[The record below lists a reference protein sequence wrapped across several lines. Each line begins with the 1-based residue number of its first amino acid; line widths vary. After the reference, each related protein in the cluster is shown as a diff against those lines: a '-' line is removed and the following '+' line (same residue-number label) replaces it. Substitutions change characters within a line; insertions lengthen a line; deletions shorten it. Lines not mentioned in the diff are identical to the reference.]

1 MSKLNI
7 DQQTIKELFSNKKS
21 DFLIPDYQRPYAWE
35 ETECQTLWD
44 DIFTFAFPENDYS
57 LFKSDEDEYFLGP
70 IVTFKNADGKLE
82 IIDGQQRLTTLMLML
97 RAFYSKFGNMKDTN
111 SISTSDDI
119 AKCIWKT
126 DEFGNPDKNKLKIDS
141 EVSSDDDK
149 EEFLSIL
156 KSGETVAEQ
165 KSRYAKTYRFFQDK
179 INEFLQTFPTY
190 FAYLPTRILNNCIL
204 LPIEAESQDT
214 ALRIFSTLNDRGKPL
229 SDTDIFKAQ
238 FYKFYSDMGRKDEFI
253 QRWKDLETKCED
265 IFAAP
270 SGSPMDELFTRYM
283 YFERAK
289 QGNKQTTTEAL
300 RKFYEKDKYAILK
313 REETLS
319 DLEDLVDFWKCIVTQ
334 DDTAF
339 SDRVLRRL
347 AVLNYAPN
355 GMWTYLVSVY
365 FMKNK
370 NSEKLLDEND
380 FYVFLDRITAFIWTY
395 AVMRPGV
402 NALRTPTYP
411 AMIDIV
417 NGRTVTFSDFLF
429 SPDAVRKMLEN
440 YEFTNQ
446 RPITKSM
453 LAWWAYSD
461 DKQSL
466 ISLDTT
472 LEIEHIF
479 SRQRQINE
487 KTLKDK
493 NNLESL
499 GNKAL
504 LEKGIN
510 IRASDYRFADK
521 RKYYLGFTN
530 DKGKEKAGTKVF
542 ELNNMAQSKDDF
554 QETDIISRKEE
565 ILNGF
570 LRYLDKNHLL
580 TSQD

>member
-7 DQQTIKELFSNKKS
+7 DQQTIKELFSNKRS

-70 IVTFKNADGKLE
+70 IVTFKNEAGKLE
-82 IIDGQQRLTTLMLML
+82 IIDGQQRLTTLMLLL
-97 RAFYSKFGNMKDTN
+97 RAFFSKFGNMKDTN
-111 SISTSDDI
+111 SVSTSDDI

-149 EEFLSIL
+149 EEFLTIL
-156 KSGETVAEQ
+156 KTGQTTPKQ
-165 KSRYAKTYRFFQDK
+165 KSRYAKTYRFFQDR

-238 FYKFYSDMGRKDEFI
+238 FYKFYSDMNRKDEFI
-253 QRWKDLETKCED
+253 QRWKELEGKCDE

-289 QGNKQTTTEAL
+289 LGIKQTTTEAL
-300 RKFYEKDKYAILK
+300 RKFYERDKYAILK
-313 REETLS
+313 REETLQN
-319 DLEDLVDFWKCIVTQ
+319 LEELAEFWRCVSIQ
-334 DDTAF
+334 DDSVF
-339 SDRVLRRL
+339 SDRVLKKL
-347 AVLNYAPN
+347 SILNNAPN

-365 FMKNK
+365 YLKNRQ
-370 NSEKLLDEND
+370 ENGHLAEME
-380 FYVFLDRITAFIWTY
+380 FYNFLDRIIAFIWAY
-395 AVMRPGV
+395 AVIRPGV

-417 NGRTVTFSDFLF
+417 NGNEVTFADFRF
-429 SPDAVRKMLEN
+429 DADQVRKMFEN

-446 RPITKSM
+446 RPITKSL
-453 LAWWAYSD
+453 LAWWAYTD
-461 DKQSL
+461 DAQAL
-466 ISLDTT
+466 IPADKT

-487 KTLKDK
+487 RSLLDGS
-493 NNLESL
+493 NLESI
-499 GNKAL
+499 GNKSL

-510 IRASDYRFADK
+510 IRASDYRFEDK
-521 RKYYLGFTN
+521 KKYYMGFTN
-530 DKGKEKAGTKVF
+530 DKGKIKEPTIIS
-542 ELNNMAQSKDDF
+542 ELKGMAQSREDF
-554 QETDIISRKEE
+554 QEKDIVNRKNL
-565 ILNGF
+565 ILDTF
-570 LRYLDKNHLL
+570 IEYLRENNLIL
-580 TSQD
+580 S

>member
-7 DQQTIKELFSNKKS
+7 DQQTIKELFSNKRS

-70 IVTFKNADGKLE
+70 IVTFKNEAGKLE
-82 IIDGQQRLTTLMLML
+82 IIDGQQRLTTLMLLL
-97 RAFYSKFGNMKDTN
+97 RAFFSKFGNMKDTN
-111 SISTSDDI
+111 SVSTSDDI

-149 EEFLSIL
+149 EEFLTIL
-156 KSGETVAEQ
+156 KTGQTTLEQ
-165 KSRYAKTYRFFQDK
+165 KSRYAKTYRFFQDR

-238 FYKFYSDMGRKDEFI
+238 FYKFYSDMNRKDEFI
-253 QRWKDLETKCED
+253 QRWKELEGKCDE

-289 QGNKQTTTEAL
+289 LGIKQTTTEAL
-300 RKFYEKDKYAILK
+300 RKFYERDKYAILK
-313 REETLS
+313 REETLQN
-319 DLEDLVDFWKCIVTQ
+319 LEELAEFWRCVSIQ
-334 DDTAF
+334 DDSVF
-339 SDRVLRRL
+339 SDRVLKKL
-347 AVLNYAPN
+347 SILNNAPN

-365 FMKNK
+365 YLKNRQ
-370 NSEKLLDEND
+370 ENGHLAEME
-380 FYVFLDRITAFIWTY
+380 FYNFLDRIIAFIWAY
-395 AVMRPGV
+395 AVIRPGV

-417 NGRTVTFSDFLF
+417 NGNEVTFADFRF
-429 SPDAVRKMLEN
+429 DADQVRKMFEN

-446 RPITKSM
+446 RPITKSL
-453 LAWWAYSD
+453 LAWWAYTD
-461 DKQSL
+461 DAQAL
-466 ISLDTT
+466 IPADKT

-487 KTLKDK
+487 RSLLDGS
-493 NNLESL
+493 NLESI
-499 GNKAL
+499 GNKSL

-510 IRASDYRFADK
+510 IRASDYRFEDK
-521 RKYYLGFTN
+521 KKYYMGFTN
-530 DKGKEKAGTKVF
+530 DKGKIKEPTIIS
-542 ELNNMAQSKDDF
+542 ELKGMAQSREDF
-554 QETDIISRKEE
+554 QEKDIVNRKNL
-565 ILNGF
+565 ILDTF
-570 LRYLDKNHLL
+570 IEYLRENNLIL
-580 TSQD
+580 S

>member
-7 DQQTIKELFSNKKS
+7 DQQTIKELFSNKRS

-44 DIFTFAFPENDYS
+44 DIFAFAFPENDYS

-70 IVTFKNADGKLE
+70 IVTFKNTDGKLE
-82 IIDGQQRLTTLMLML
+82 ILDGQQRLTTLMLLL
-97 RAFYSKFGNMKDTN
+97 RAFFAKFGDMQDSN
-111 SISTSDDI
+111 SKSTSEDI

-156 KSGETVAEQ
+156 KNGKVAAGQ
-165 KSRYAKTYRFFQDK
+165 KSRYAKTYMFFEEK
-179 INEFLQTFPTY
+179 INDFLQHFPTY

-238 FYKFYSDMGRKDEFI
+238 FYKYYSDKGQKDIFI
-253 QRWKDLETKCED
+253 QRWKELEALCED
-265 IFAAP
+265 VFTAS

-283 YFERAK
+283 YYERAK
-289 QGNKQTTTEAL
+289 QNNKQTTTEAL

-313 REETLS
+313 RDDTFVN
-319 DLEDLVDFWKCIVTQ
+319 LERLAAFWKSIASQ
-334 DDTAF
+334 DDAVF
-339 SDRVLRRL
+339 SEKILKRL
-347 AVLNYAPN
+347 SVLNNAPN
-355 GMWTYLVSVY
+355 GMWTYLLSVY
-365 FMKNK
+365 FMKYSDEEGK
-370 NSEKLLDEND
+370 LDEEKL
-380 FYVFLDRITAFIWTY
+380 YVFLNRIIAFIWTY

-402 NALRTPTYP
+402 NALRTPSYP

-417 NGRTVTFSDFLF
+417 NGKEVDFADF
-429 SPDAVRKMLEN
+429 KFDTAQVRNMLTN

-446 RPITKSM
+446 RPITRSM
-453 LAWWAYSD
+453 LAWWAYND
-461 DKQSL
+461 DGQQL
-466 ISLDTT
+466 ISNDTT
-472 LEIEHIF
+472 LEIEHIYPK
-479 SRQRQINE
+479 QRQINE
-487 KTLKDK
+487 KALSDK
-493 NNLESL
+493 NSLESL

-510 IRASDYRFADK
+510 IRASDYRFEDK
-521 RKYYLGFTN
+521 KKYYLGFTN
-530 DKGKEKAGTKVF
+530 DKGKTKAGTINH
-542 ELNNMAQSKDDF
+542 ELTDMAKKRSDF
-554 QETDIISRKEE
+554 QEADIKDRKKA
-565 ILNGF
+565 IIDDFIQYVVDNG
-570 LRYLDKNHLL
+570 L
-580 TSQD
+580 SQ

>member
-7 DQQTIKELFSNKKS
+7 DQQTIKELFSNKRS

-44 DIFTFAFPENDYS
+44 DIFAFAFPENDYS

-70 IVTFKNADGKLE
+70 IVTFKNTDGKLE
-82 IIDGQQRLTTLMLML
+82 IIDGQQRLTTLMLLL
-97 RAFYSKFGNMKDTN
+97 RAFFAKFGDMQDSN
-111 SISTSDDI
+111 SKSTSEDI

-156 KSGETVAEQ
+156 KNGKVAAGQ
-165 KSRYAKTYRFFQDK
+165 KSRYAKTYMFFEEK
-179 INEFLQTFPTY
+179 INDFLQHFPTY

-238 FYKFYSDMGRKDEFI
+238 FYKYYSDKGQKDIFI
-253 QRWKDLETKCED
+253 QRWKELEALCED
-265 IFAAP
+265 VFTAS

-283 YFERAK
+283 YYERAK
-289 QGNKQTTTEAL
+289 QNNKQTTTEAL

-313 REETLS
+313 RDDTFAN
-319 DLEDLVDFWKCIVTQ
+319 LERLAAFWKSIASQ
-334 DDTAF
+334 DDAVF
-339 SDRVLRRL
+339 SEKILKRL
-347 AVLNYAPN
+347 SVLNNAPN
-355 GMWTYLVSVY
+355 GMWTYLLSVY
-365 FMKNK
+365 FMKYSDEEGK
-370 NSEKLLDEND
+370 LDEEKL
-380 FYVFLDRITAFIWTY
+380 YVFLNRIIAFIWTY

-402 NALRTPTYP
+402 NALRTPSYP

-417 NGRTVTFSDFLF
+417 NGKEVDFADF
-429 SPDAVRKMLEN
+429 KFDTAQVRNMLTN

-446 RPITKSM
+446 RPITRSM
-453 LAWWAYSD
+453 LAWWAYND
-461 DKQSL
+461 DGQQL
-466 ISLDTT
+466 ISNDTT
-472 LEIEHIF
+472 LEIEHIYPK
-479 SRQRQINE
+479 QRQINE
-487 KTLKDK
+487 KALSDK
-493 NNLESL
+493 NSLESL

-510 IRASDYRFADK
+510 IRASDYRFEDK
-521 RKYYLGFTN
+521 KKYYLGFTN
-530 DKGKEKAGTKVF
+530 DKGKTKAGTINH
-542 ELNNMAQSKDDF
+542 ELTDMAKKRSDF
-554 QETDIISRKEE
+554 QEADIKDRKKA
-565 ILNGF
+565 IIDDFIQYVVDNG
-570 LRYLDKNHLL
+570 L
-580 TSQD
+580 SQ

>member
-7 DQQTIKELFSNKKS
+7 DQQTIKELFSNKRS

-44 DIFTFAFPENDYS
+44 DIFAFAFPENDYS

-70 IVTFKNADGKLE
+70 IVTFKNTDGKLE
-82 IIDGQQRLTTLMLML
+82 IIDGQQRLTTLMLLL
-97 RAFYSKFGNMKDTN
+97 RAFFAKFGDMQDSN
-111 SISTSDDI
+111 SKSTSEDI

-156 KSGETVAEQ
+156 KNGKVAAGQ
-165 KSRYAKTYRFFQDK
+165 KSRYAKTYMFFEEK
-179 INEFLQTFPTY
+179 INDFLQHFPTY

-238 FYKFYSDMGRKDEFI
+238 FYKYYSDKGQKDIFI
-253 QRWKDLETKCED
+253 QRWKELEALCED
-265 IFAAP
+265 VFTAS

-283 YFERAK
+283 YYERAK
-289 QGNKQTTTEAL
+289 QNNKQTTTEAL

-313 REETLS
+313 RDDTFVN
-319 DLEDLVDFWKCIVTQ
+319 LERLAAFWKSIASQ
-334 DDTAF
+334 DDAVF
-339 SDRVLRRL
+339 SEKILKRL
-347 AVLNYAPN
+347 SVLNNAPN
-355 GMWTYLVSVY
+355 GMWTYLLSVY
-365 FMKNK
+365 FMKYSDEEGK
-370 NSEKLLDEND
+370 LDEEKL
-380 FYVFLDRITAFIWTY
+380 YVFLNRIIAFIWTY

-402 NALRTPTYP
+402 NALRTPSYP

-417 NGRTVTFSDFLF
+417 NGKEVDFADF
-429 SPDAVRKMLEN
+429 KFDTAQVRNMLTN

-446 RPITKSM
+446 RPITRSM
-453 LAWWAYSD
+453 LAWWAYND
-461 DKQSL
+461 DGQQL
-466 ISLDTT
+466 ISNDTT
-472 LEIEHIF
+472 LEIEHIYPK
-479 SRQRQINE
+479 QRQINE
-487 KTLKDK
+487 KALSDK
-493 NNLESL
+493 NSLESL

-510 IRASDYRFADK
+510 IRASDYRFEDK
-521 RKYYLGFTN
+521 KKYYLGFTN
-530 DKGKEKAGTKVF
+530 DKGKTKAGTINH
-542 ELNNMAQSKDDF
+542 ELTDMAKKRSDF
-554 QETDIISRKEE
+554 QEADIKDRKKA
-565 ILNGF
+565 IIDDFIQYVVDNG
-570 LRYLDKNHLL
+570 L
-580 TSQD
+580 SQ

>member
-7 DQQTIKELFSNKKS
+7 DQQTIKELFSNKRS

-70 IVTFKNADGKLE
+70 IVTFKNEAGKLE
-82 IIDGQQRLTTLMLML
+82 IIDGQQRLTTLMLLL
-97 RAFYSKFGNMKDTN
+97 RAFFSKFGNMKDTN

-149 EEFLSIL
+149 EEFLTIL
-156 KSGETVAEQ
+156 KTGQTTPEQ
-165 KSRYAKTYRFFQDK
+165 KSRYAKTYRFFQDR

-238 FYKFYSDMGRKDEFI
+238 FYKFYSDMNRKDEFI
-253 QRWKDLETKCED
+253 QRWKELEGKCDE

-283 YFERAK
+283 YFVRAK
-289 QGNKQTTTEAL
+289 LGIKQTTTEAL
-300 RKFYEKDKYAILK
+300 RKFYERDKYAILK
-313 REETLS
+313 REETLQN
-319 DLEDLVDFWKCIVTQ
+319 LEDLAEFWRCVSIQ
-334 DDTAF
+334 DDSVF
-339 SDRVLRRL
+339 SDRVLKKL
-347 AVLNYAPN
+347 SILNNAPN

-365 FMKNK
+365 YLKNRQ
-370 NSEKLLDEND
+370 ENGQLAEME
-380 FYVFLDRITAFIWTY
+380 FYNFLDRIIAFIWAY
-395 AVMRPGV
+395 AVIRPGV

-417 NGRTVTFSDFLF
+417 NGNEVTFADFRF
-429 SPDAVRKMLEN
+429 DADQVRKMFEN

-446 RPITKSM
+446 RPITKSL
-453 LAWWAYSD
+453 LAWWAYTD
-461 DKQSL
+461 DAQAL
-466 ISLDTT
+466 IPADKT

-487 KTLKDK
+487 RSLLDGL
-493 NNLESL
+493 NLESI
-499 GNKAL
+499 GNKSL

-510 IRASDYRFADK
+510 IRASDYRFEDK
-521 RKYYLGFTN
+521 KKYYMGFTN
-530 DKGKEKAGTKVF
+530 DKGKIKEPTIIS
-542 ELNNMAQSKDDF
+542 ELKGMAQSREDF
-554 QETDIISRKEE
+554 QEKDIVNRKNL
-565 ILNGF
+565 ILDTF
-570 LRYLDKNHLL
+570 IEYLRENNLIL
-580 TSQD
+580 S